1 MFSWQPLIIAS
12 HSRWPKSWQSAG
24 ICRINSL
31 FGHLA
36 TLQLGLGCIIFELT
50 ASIEL
55 RPQTTRRM
63 RAINHSFAALPL
75 WQKEQAKHNGKRQAR
90 QFNSIY
96 PAASSES
103 QVATVS
109 MQLPWLD
116 DVARLSGQPSCLADF
131 LATFNKVFA
140 IISARYQRLNID
152 STANDR
158 LNFAPMTMQQQRQI
172 GDENRQQK
180 VIEFNGPGGLVL
192 LVPVPIII
200 KLV

>member
-1 MFSWQPLIIAS
+1 
-12 HSRWPKSWQSAG
+12 
-24 ICRINSL
+24 
-31 FGHLA
+31 LA

-109 MQLPWLD
+109 MQLP
-116 DVARLSGQPSCLADF
+116 
-131 LATFNKVFA
+131 
-140 IISARYQRLNID
+140 
-152 STANDR
+152 
-158 LNFAPMTMQQQRQI
+158 
-172 GDENRQQK
+172 
-180 VIEFNGPGGLVL
+180 
-192 LVPVPIII
+192 
-200 KLV
+200 